1 MNFAIPLTAF
11 LFVIVVMMVRSR
23 ELKIWQVILVAV
35 FGFFLARTNLADPI
49 EAAVRWFVT
58 GLTHSGDPST
68 PVVPNGPAITIEPA
82 VPPAAPPVVPPAVVG
97 PPTA

>member
-1 MNFAIPLTAF
+1 MNFTIPLTAF

-23 ELKIWQVILVAV
+23 ELRIWQAVLVAV
-35 FGFFLARTNLADPI
+35 FGFFLARTNLADPV

-68 PVVPNGPAITIEPA
+68 SVPNGPAITIEPA
-82 VPPAAPPVVPPAVVG
+82 VPPAVSSAPGA
-97 PPTA
+97 

>member
-68 PVVPNGPAITIEPA
+68 PAPDGPAITIEPA
-82 VPPAAPPVVPPAVVG
+82 VPPAVPPGAG
-97 PPTA
+97 IPPAA

>member
-1 MNFAIPLTAF
+1 MNLALPLTAF
-11 LFVIVVMMVRSR
+11 LFVIVVLMVRSR

-58 GLTHSGDPST
+58 GLTHSGDPSAPTT
-68 PVVPNGPAITIEPA
+68 PT
-82 VPPAAPPVVPPAVVG
+82 G
-97 PPTA
+97 PPTTLPPWQA